1 MLVQKIQDIEEYNIG
16 FLLGEPD
23 IGVRVK
29 RFTNRKVGED
39 YFTSNFSLEYYSVE
53 PGKAYPVPNQGSN
66 MIYILQSGNV
76 CFEGEV
82 ARVFAGAGEIV
93 YARLG
98 EISSV
103 RNSGAK
109 TAEILCCADTK
120 TNRTT
125 NQGI

>member
-1 MLVQKIQDIEEYNIG
+1 MFVQKVQDIEEYNIG

-23 IGVRVK
+23 MGVRVR
-29 RFTNRKVGED
+29 RFTNRKIGED
-39 YFTSNFSLEYYSVE
+39 YFTCNYSLEYLVVE
-53 PGKAYPVPNQGSN
+53 SGKSYPVSNRGSN
-66 MIYILQSGNV
+66 TIYILQSGNV

-82 ARVFAGAGEIV
+82 SKVFAGAGEIV

-120 TNRTT
+120 TERINNR
-125 NQGI
+125 GI